1 MHGAPGAA
9 VFYVFFAFA
18 KFLGQQ
24 FPCIL
29 CVRGTRGAAVSIHL
43 LCARS
48 LHGSSFYAP
57 LLVHSP
63 LGSSFYTF
71 LCAQSYA
78 FLGVQN
84 LGQQPLLG
92 GLLLWAVAVARG
104 TAALG
109 HFLPSPLRH

>member
-1 MHGAPGAA
+1 MAVASMLLCLCTAPW
-9 VFYVFFAFA
+9 
-18 KFLGQQ
+18 
-24 FPCIL
+24 
-29 CVRGTRGAAVSIHL
+29 AAVSIL
-43 LCARS
+43 
-48 LHGSSFYAP
+48 
-57 LLVHSP
+57 
-63 LGSSFYTF
+63 F